1 MEVKIFGG
9 AGFIGNHLV
18 KKLLACGHGVTVF
31 DWKKPR
37 ITGAGVSDPTGS
49 SPSWYNAVKFI
60 GGDVCNYKQVYYA
73 IDKGDFVVNLAA
85 VSQFAA
91 AENAPH
97 VAAAINVAGAANVMQ
112 ACIENKASQLVHI
125 STGSVYSTECRVP
138 IDEGQPLAPNSVY
151 GLTKL
156 WGENLLRYRADRLS
170 LTILRLPHVIG
181 PGKTWG
187 ANTFIVKILAN
198 ERPVIFGDGSTQNDF
213 TYVDDVVQAIQRS
226 LEKQV
231 TGVFNIG
238 TGMPRTTLD
247 FLNICRR
254 CLDRMDVQPLYAPPR
269 GVDFPVFAYDISKA
283 RRELGYSPQY
293 ALEDAISKTCLE
305 WQQWL

>member
-1 MEVKIFGG
+1 MKIFGG
-9 AGFIGNHLV
+9 AGFVGNHLA
-18 KKLLACGHGVTVF
+18 KKLLSLGHKVTVF
-31 DWKKPR
+31 DVKKPK
-37 ITGAGVSDPTGS
+37 ISGASVSDPTGMHA
-49 SPSWYNAVKFI
+49 SWPNPIRFI
-60 GGDVCNYKQVYYA
+60 GGDICDYKQVYYA
-73 IDKGDFVVNLAA
+73 VDKGDLVVNLAA
-85 VSQFAA
+85 VSQFAT
-91 AENAPH
+91 AEQNPNL
-97 VAAAINVAGAANVMQ
+97 AAAINVAGAANVMQ
-112 ACIENKASQLVHI
+112 ACIENKAAQLVYT
-125 STGSVYSTECRVP
+125 STGSVYSTSVKVP
-138 IDEGQPLAPNSVY
+138 IDEDQPFGPTSVY
-151 GLTKL
+151 GMTKL
-156 WGENLLRYRADRLS
+156 WAETLLRYQAS
-170 LTILRLPHVIG
+170 KIPLTVLRLPHVIG

-187 ANTFIVKILAN
+187 ANTFIVKILAG

-238 TGMPRTTLD
+238 TGTPRTTLD

-269 GVDFPVFAYDISKA
+269 GVDFLVFAYDISKA

-293 ALEDAISKTCLE
+293 ALEDAIAKTCLE